1 MFSVEWKKTDFEKS
15 GRDGTIKHTVGKNE
29 SKYVCK
35 IETWAFGSCACFAL
49 RRFNDGYQFNFT
61 PENIDAFYKFVCGLD
76 EDWKPK
82 EFYFLL
88 SRSQLSLGKLK
99 PLYKHPNVKLRDVF
113 DNKSHGP
120 NKVYLFR
127 YSASKDFKPIR
138 KLKGMT

>member
-1 MFSVEWKKTDFEKS
+1 MFSVTWKKTDFEES
-15 GRDGTIKHTVGKNE
+15 GHDGVIKYKVGGE

-61 PENIDAFYKFVCGLD
+61 PENIDAFYAFVCGLD